1 MTETTLKSPKVDSK
15 RVFGPTKPEDTYA
28 SDKFKT
34 QSIRNRSKSPP
45 SAKLLFQNSN
55 PHKTNSRES
64 WMTEI
69 GEENVVQKI
78 GTLSYS
84 YFLISKFLDPLN
96 IKSRTFIQRKTFSLS
111 DSAKI
116 TTESIDPEIKIKE
129 KKLDD
134 QIKEYN
140 DSHRSKTLQEIY
152 EEELMSKKK
161 IITEIDQKERIF
173 DWERDMNSTVR
184 QMSSKSAK
192 DLMKRSSLSDRF
204 NSSTNKKYL

>member
-1 MTETTLKSPKVDSK
+1 M
-15 RVFGPTKPEDTYA
+15 
-28 SDKFKT
+28 
-34 QSIRNRSKSPP
+34 
-45 SAKLLFQNSN
+45 
-55 PHKTNSRES
+55 
-64 WMTEI
+64 
-69 GEENVVQKI
+69 
-78 GTLSYS
+78 
-84 YFLISKFLDPLN
+84 
-96 IKSRTFIQRKTFSLS
+96 S